1 MRGRD
6 PGPGGGSGSGG
17 GSGGGSGSGGGLLVV
32 GDVATDVVAR
42 YRSPLARGTD
52 TTADIRLLPGGA
64 GANAACWAARW
75 GCADVRLL
83 ARVGTDARA
92 WHEASLR
99 DAGVRARL
107 VVDDEVATA
116 TVISLVDASAERT
129 FLTDSGASVLLS
141 AEDWSPSLL
150 DGVGRLHLSGYL
162 YFSGVGREAAAAAL
176 ASARE
181 RGIAV
186 SVDPASVAFVEEL
199 GVERFLAATEGA
211 ETLLPNADEAR
222 LLTGLADAGKAAAAL
237 SRPGRV
243 AVVTLGEAGA
253 VVAEAGEVT
262 ARVPPVAT
270 RPVDSTGA
278 GDAFT
283 GGYLAARLAGADP
296 PEAAEEGCR
305 AGAEAVAL
313 AGGRPARAGREE
325 D

>member
-1 MRGRD
+1 MRGRA
-6 PGPGGGSGSGG
+6 PGPGGGSGA
-17 GSGGGSGSGGGLLVV
+17 GGGLLVV

-42 YRSPLARGTD
+42 HRSPLARGTD
-52 TTADIRLLPGGA
+52 TTAGIRLLPGGA

-107 VVDDEVATA
+107 VVDDEVPTA

-129 FLTDSGASVLLS
+129 FLTDGGASVRLS

-162 YFSGVGREAAAAAL
+162 YFSEAGRGAAAAAL

-181 RGIAV
+181 RGVAV
-186 SVDPASVAFVEEL
+186 SVDPASVAFIEEL
-199 GVERFLAATEGA
+199 GVARFLAEIEGA
-211 ETLLPNADEAR
+211 ETLLPNEDEAR

-237 SRPGRV
+237 SRPARV

-283 GGYLAARLAGADP
+283 GAYLAARLRGAEP

-305 AGAEAVAL
+305 AGATAVTL
-313 AGGRPARAGREE
+313 AGGRPTGPGREE
-325 D
+325 C

>member
-6 PGPGGGSGSGG
+6 PGPGGGSGSG
-17 GSGGGSGSGGGLLVV
+17 SGGGSAFGGGLLVV

-262 ARVPPVAT
+262 A
-270 RPVDSTGA
+270 
-278 GDAFT
+278 
-283 GGYLAARLAGADP
+283 
-296 PEAAEEGCR
+296 
-305 AGAEAVAL
+305 
-313 AGGRPARAGREE
+313 
-325 D
+325 